1 MKSIKSIVSV
11 SIAVIIVLLSVVQAG
26 IGNFNM
32 RKHMSREIDSFLQ
45 TRVQKES
52 ALINSMFSKWG
63 KSAELY
69 VSNMET
75 MPGYETEMLLGI
87 LEKYIE
93 SDEFIVGGGFWLE
106 PYQYD
111 NEHEYYGPY
120 MYRDSGHITL
130 TWDYSNP
137 EEDYFSQSWYKD
149 GINSSDK
156 VVWSEPYADAVT
168 GVPMITAT
176 SPISKNGQKSG
187 VVTIDIGLEEL
198 QKQVGDIKIG
208 EEGFA
213 FIVSKEGYYLGH
225 RDSSKNMNEN
235 IIKESDLEL
244 REYGQEIVAGENLH
258 SRKIKMEDKNYLS
271 SYTSIGDTGLKLVV
285 FMPVSEIYKPI
296 TKMLFT
302 NGILILISVIILIL
316 FIYVFLS
323 KLVIN
328 PIMMITSD
336 AQKIA
341 EGDLKKHEKL
351 ELLSTKKH
359 EIGMLSGSFVEM
371 GSNIQNLIL
380 EIKQSTRDVI
390 ESCSKL
396 VDVSAG
402 VASSSEQI
410 TATVHEL
417 ANGSVEQAE
426 STQLGNEMVDQIIS
440 GLSVVNSDA
449 AECEKLTFETMGIVE
464 ESSKQMKFQL
474 EKMNESK
481 EATNKVSNSI
491 EMLSQKSG
499 QIGEIVNTIEGI
511 AQQTNLLALN
521 AAIEAARAGEQ
532 GKGFAVV
539 ADEVR
544 KLAEQSS
551 ASTDKINALINEI
564 QWCISDTVNEMG
576 VTKTTIVEQEKAVS
590 EMEKVLERIITSAGD
605 VADKIKNM
613 SDDSSRLNESAQHAV
628 GAINE
633 LARISEESAAGTEEV
648 AATVEHNMESVKVIE
663 AEVNN
668 LKNIVEILEQG
679 TDKFTV

>member
-1 MKSIKSIVSV
+1 MKSIKIIVSV
-11 SIAVIIVLLSVVQAG
+11 SIAVIIVMLSVIQAA

-32 RKHMSREIDSFLQ
+32 RKHMSREIDLFLQ
-45 TRVQKES
+45 TRVQKEAAS
-52 ALINSMFSKWG
+52 INSMFSKWG
-63 KSAELY
+63 KSGELY
-69 VSNMET
+69 ASNVES
-75 MPGYETEMLLGI
+75 MPGYETEVLLDM
-87 LEKYIE
+87 LEKYIK

-120 MYRDSGHITL
+120 MYKDGGQIIL

-137 EEDYFSQSWYKD
+137 EEDYFSQSWYTD
-149 GINSSDK
+149 GINSSEK
-156 VVWSEPYADAVT
+156 IVWSEPYSDAVT
-168 GVPMITAT
+168 GVPMITVT
-176 SPISKNGQKSG
+176 SPINKNGQKAG

-208 EEGFA
+208 EDGFA

-225 RDSSKNMNEN
+225 MDSSKNMNGNITQEN
-235 IIKESDLEL
+235 NQYLK
-244 REYGQEIVAGENLH
+244 EYGQEIVAGENQH
-258 SRKIKMEDKNYLS
+258 SRKIKMEENEYLS

-285 FMPVSEIYKPI
+285 FMPVSEIYEPL
-296 TKMLFT
+296 TKMLLT
-302 NGILILISVIILIL
+302 NGILILISVVILIL

-323 KLVIN
+323 RLVIN

-341 EGDLKKHEKL
+341 QGDLKKHEKL
-351 ELLSTKKH
+351 EALSVKKH
-359 EIGMLSGSFVEM
+359 EIGMLSGAFVEM

-380 EIKQSTRDVI
+380 EIKQTTEDVI

-396 VDVSAG
+396 VDISAG

-417 ANGSVEQAE
+417 AGGIVEQAE

-440 GLSVVNSDA
+440 GLSAVNGDA
-449 AECEKLTFETMGIVE
+449 EECERLTVETMEIVE
-464 ESSKQMKFQL
+464 ESSNQMKFQL

-481 EATNKVSNSI
+481 EATRKVSNSI
-491 EMLSQKSG
+491 EMLSRKSD
-499 QIGEIVNTIEGI
+499 QIGDIVSTIEGI

-544 KLAEQSS
+544 ALAEQSS

-564 QWCISDTVNEMG
+564 QGCINDTVNEMG
-576 VTKTTIVEQEKAVS
+576 VTETTIVEQEKAVH
-590 EMEKVLERIITSAGD
+590 EMEEVLERIIASAGD
-605 VADKIKNM
+605 VANKIKNM
-613 SDDSSRLNESAQHAV
+613 SEDSNRLNESAQHAV
-628 GAINE
+628 DAING
-633 LARISEESAAGTEEV
+633 LAKISEESAAGTEEV
-648 AATVEHNMESVKVIE
+648 AATVEHNMESVKIIE

-668 LKNIVEILEQG
+668 LKKIVEILEQG